1 MSAYRRNARLNC
13 AAALLL
19 AAASPF
25 AAALLDSA
33 HAWPAYADKVAA
45 QVEVMGDIDDWTD
58 AAKLDARVEV
68 LDSGGEDGGC
78 MTDAARRIVRS
89 RRRNAPAA
97 RVSAHLQIEE
107 NNIEENN
114 NERNT

>member
-25 AAALLDSA
+25 AAAILDSA
-33 HAWPAYADKVAA
+33 HAWPAYADNVAA
-45 QVEVMGDIDDWTD
+45 LVEVSGDIDDRTD
-58 AAKLDARVEV
+58 AARLDARVEV

-78 MTDAARRIVRS
+78 MTLRAGLFVRAS
-89 RRRNAPAA
+89 EMRPPRAFL
-97 RVSAHLQIEE
+97 HICK
-107 NNIEENN
+107 
-114 NERNT
+114 